1 LQSVCYEESW
11 FGSLLVLEISPPL
24 VRVPVHVKVIF
35 TIVVK
40 LPFFLSFVEQG
51 AVLVDLLKEFRY
63 WKYMVGGLVPAV
75 LPCVDRSIEKLCNY
89 KWILNK
95 IWLSEQ

>member
-1 LQSVCYEESW
+1 
-11 FGSLLVLEISPPL
+11 
-24 VRVPVHVKVIF
+24 
-35 TIVVK
+35 
-40 LPFFLSFVEQG
+40 VEQG